1 MRVHYNKVGITA
13 IGTYLPRRK
22 EDNLIKQEKFGLKQG
37 FLEEKIGVFKRSVCE
52 ENEFCSDLCVK
63 AFKDLQK
70 KTGVSTDEIET
81 AVVVTQNPDSRLPH
95 AGAIVHSK
103 LNLPEKCASF
113 DISLGCSGFVY
124 GLSVI
129 SSFMESNGMKKGVL
143 FTSDP
148 YSKIVDPEDRST
160 ALIFGDGATA
170 TLITADPVLSN
181 GVFSFGTM
189 GNRSG
194 DICLK
199 NDRLF
204 MDGQSVVKFTK
215 RTLIESIRNNITL
228 NGFTTDDIDRFIIHQ
243 GSRFIVDTISN
254 DLGIELNRV
263 PFDIWEYGNTVS
275 SSIPL
280 ILKDELLKT
289 ENDIFL
295 ISGFGVGLSWASC
308 VLKRL

>member
-1 MRVHYNKVGITA
+1 MISNKLGITD
-13 IGTYLPRRK
+13 IGVYLPHKK
-22 EDNLIKQEKFGLKQG
+22 EDNLVKQEKFDLKQG
-37 FLEEKIGVFKRSVCE
+37 FLEEKIGVFKRSICE
-52 ENEFCSDLCVK
+52 ENEFCSDLCVR
-63 AFKDLQK
+63 AFEDLRK
-70 KTGVSTDEIET
+70 RTGISTDEIEA

-103 LNLPEKCASF
+103 LNLSEKCASF

-129 SSFMESNGMKKGVL
+129 SSFMESNGLKKGVL

-148 YSKIVDPEDRST
+148 YSKIVDPEDRNT

-170 TLITADPVLSN
+170 TLITGEPVLRS
-181 GVFSFGTM
+181 GIFSFGTM
-189 GNRSG
+189 GSRSG

-204 MDGQSVVKFTK
+204 MNGQSVVKFAK
-215 RTLIESIRNNITL
+215 RTLIESIRNNIEI
-228 NGFTTDDIDRFIIHQ
+228 NGLAISDIDRFIIHQ

-254 DLGIELNRV
+254 DLEVELSKV

-275 SSIPL
+275 SSIPV
-280 ILKDELLKT
+280 ILKDELSKT
-289 ENDIFL
+289 ENETFL
-295 ISGFGVGLSWASC
+295 ISGFGVGLSWGSC
-308 VLKRL
+308 VLRRL